1 MPDAYVIEID
11 DNAAGIV
18 ARQPGDRHYS
28 FYASEALYR
37 PLEST
42 SFASVAAAHKAAA
55 RLRREARAALQ
66 QARAA

>member
-18 ARQPGDRHYS
+18 ARQPGERHYS

-37 PLEST
+37 PLETT
-42 SFASVAAAHKAAA
+42 SFASVAAAQRAAA
-55 RLRREARAALQ
+55 RLRKEARAGLQ
-66 QARAA
+66 SARAA

>member
-18 ARQPGDRHYS
+18 ARQPGERHYS
-28 FYASEALYR
+28 FYASDALYR

-42 SFASVAAAHKAAA
+42 SFASVAAAQKAAA
-55 RLRREARAALQ
+55 RLRKEARPGPQ
-66 QARAA
+66 QVRAA